1 MDTVR
6 FAIDQKCSS
15 TSNKVCA
22 HEFRALSASFAWLNG
37 VPLDAILR
45 AGFWR
50 SEDSFIRFY
59 LRDTAGINGKLFSLG
74 PVVASQTVMSSS
86 V

>member
-6 FAIDQKCSS
+6 FAYDQKYSS
-15 TSNKVCA
+15 TSNKICA
-22 HEFRALSASFAWLNG
+22 HKLRALSARFAWLNR
-37 VPLDAILR
+37 VPSDSVLR

-74 PVVASQTVMSSS
+74 PVVASQTVISPS

>member
-1 MDTVR
+1 MQ
-6 FAIDQKCSS
+6 F
-15 TSNKVCA
+15 
-22 HEFRALSASFAWLNG
+22 HM
-37 VPLDAILR
+37 VPLDSVLR

-59 LRDTAGINGKLFSLG
+59 LRDTAEINGKLLSLG
-74 PVVASQTVMSSS
+74 PVVTSQTVVSSA